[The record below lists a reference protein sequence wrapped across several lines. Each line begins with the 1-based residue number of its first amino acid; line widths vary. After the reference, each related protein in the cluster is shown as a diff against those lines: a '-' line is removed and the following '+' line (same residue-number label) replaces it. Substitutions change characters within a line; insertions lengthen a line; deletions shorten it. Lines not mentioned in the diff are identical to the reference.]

1 MARLLFDF
9 FVVISKK
16 YPIIQSILSIFYINH
31 KNLFLILIQLKKSA
45 MLYYNI
51 TCIVILNFIFIWRN
65 HNG

>member
-16 YPIIQSILSIFYINH
+16 YPIIQSILSIFYIIH

-45 MLYYNI
+45 ELYYNI
-51 TCIVILNFIFIWRN
+51 PCIVILNFIFIWRN